1 MPRRSD
7 RAAHWAQIIHE
18 YRQSRLTQPE
28 FCRQRGI
35 TLGALKNWL
44 YKAPYRQAV
53 EQRLLEPTAPLAVPK
68 PRRRSARF
76 VPVAL
81 TADSLP
87 IIPAPREREAQP
99 AAAGALEV
107 RLGSGRA
114 IAVAPGFD
122 PETLRRLITL
132 LEDRG

>member
-1 MPRRSD
+1 MPQRPD
-7 RAAHWAQIIHE
+7 RVTYWAEIVRQ
-18 YRQSRLTQPE
+18 YRQAGLSQAE
-28 FCRQRGI
+28 FCRRNGV
-35 TLGALKNWL
+35 TRSALKNWL

-53 EQRLLEPTAPLAVPK
+53 EQQLRPTTTPVAASK

-81 TADSLP
+81 AADS
-87 IIPAPREREAQP
+87 IPTVPVPREAQP
-99 AAAGALEV
+99 AATGALEV

-122 PETLRRLITL
+122 PETSRRLIAL
-132 LEDRG
+132 LEDRP

>member
-1 MPRRSD
+1 MPQRSD
-7 RAAHWAQIIHE
+7 RSAHWAQIIHE

-53 EQRLLEPTAPLAVPK
+53 EQRLPSSSAPAVVPK
-68 PRRRSARF
+68 PRRKAARF

-81 TADSLP
+81 AADSLP
-87 IIPAPREREAQP
+87 ITPASREAKP
-99 AAAGALEV
+99 VAASALEV
-107 RLGSGRA
+107 RLTSGRA
-114 IAVAPGFD
+114 ITVAPGFD
-122 PETLRRLITL
+122 PETLRRLIAL
-132 LEDRG
+132 LEGRG

>member
-1 MPRRSD
+1 MPQRSD
-7 RAAHWAQIIHE
+7 RVAHWAQIIHE

-35 TLGALKNWL
+35 ALGALKNWL

-53 EQRLLEPTAPLAVPK
+53 EQRLPQPTAPLAVPK
-68 PRRRSARF
+68 PRRRTARF

-81 TADSLP
+81 AADS
-87 IIPAPREREAQP
+87 IPVSPVSRETPP
-99 AAAGALEV
+99 ATARALEV

-122 PETLRRLITL
+122 PDTLRRLIAL
-132 LEDRG
+132 LEDRA

>member
-1 MPRRSD
+1 MSQRSD

-35 TLGALKNWL
+35 ALGALKNWL

-53 EQRLLEPTAPLAVPK
+53 EQRLLQTTPPVAVPK
-68 PRRRSARF
+68 PPRRSARF

-81 TADSLP
+81 AADSLLTTP
-87 IIPAPREREAQP
+87 VSREGKP
-99 AAAGALEV
+99 AAASALEV
-107 RLGSGRA
+107 RLGSGRV
-114 IAVAPGFD
+114 ISVAPGFD
-122 PETLRRLITL
+122 PETLRRLVAL